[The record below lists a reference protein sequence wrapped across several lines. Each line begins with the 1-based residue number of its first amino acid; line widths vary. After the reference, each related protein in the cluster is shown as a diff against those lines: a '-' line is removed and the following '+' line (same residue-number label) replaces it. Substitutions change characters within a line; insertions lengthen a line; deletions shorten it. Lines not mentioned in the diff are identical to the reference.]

1 MKKVVR
7 DGKVAVLISGGWG
20 AGFHTWGAPREA
32 IFDPA
37 LVDLIENEKISEA
50 ITYVEATY
58 PDAYTGGIDELYIKW
73 IPEGTKFL
81 IMEYDGNESI
91 MIQDQEAW
99 ITA

>member
-1 MKKVVR
+1 MNKVVR
-7 DGKVAVLISGGWG
+7 DGKVAVLISDGWG
-20 AGFHTWGAPREA
+20 AGFHSWGAPVEA
-32 IFDPA
+32 IFDPI

-58 PDAYTGGIDELYIKW
+58 PDAYNGSAEELVVQW

-81 IMEYDGNESI
+81 IIEYDGNESL
-91 MIQDQEAW
+91 MIQDTQAW

>member
-1 MKKVVR
+1 MEKLVR
-7 DGKVAVLISGGWG
+7 DGKVAVLISDGWG
-20 AGFHTWGAPREA
+20 AGFHSWGAPIEA

-37 LVDLIENEKISEA
+37 LVDMIVNEQIQEA

-58 PDAYTGGIDELYIKW
+58 PDAYNGSVEELVVQW

-91 MIQDQEAW
+91 MIQDTQAW

>member
-73 IPEGTKFL
+73 IPEGTKF
-81 IMEYDGNESI
+81 IITEYDGNESI
-91 MIQDQEAW
+91 IIQDQEAW

>member
-7 DGKVAVLISGGWG
+7 DGKVAVLISDGWG
-20 AGFHTWGAPREA
+20 AGFHSWGAPVEA
-32 IFDPA
+32 IFDPI

-58 PDAYTGGIDELYIKW
+58 PDAYNGSVEELVVQW

-81 IMEYDGNESI
+81 IIEYDGNESL
-91 MIQDQEAW
+91 MIQDTQAW